1 MNGPFIAKNAMNGP
15 FMARAGKSV
24 ARAKYARRMA
34 LDLSAAPSVRAHRG
48 RGTALILLASVL
60 SGTSGPLGKPA
71 MTAGLSPEQVAA
83 ARITIAAL
91 ILLIGVALV
100 KPALLKVK
108 PGEWRFLAAYGLI
121 GVAGVQLTY
130 FVAAS
135 RLPVGVAILLEF
147 TSPVL
152 IAFWVR
158 FARKVRLPGL
168 MWLGIALAMAGLA
181 LVAQVWQGL
190 RLDGIGL
197 LAGLGAAVCSAVYF
211 LLGEHGVATRHPLG
225 MVTWGMV
232 IGAVAVCALAP
243 PWTLP
248 ASVLTAPADFGRW
261 HPPVWTLLVALALL
275 PTVFAY
281 ITGITALQYVSAS
294 VASVLGLLEP
304 VVTTVTAW
312 LLLGETLT
320 WIQLA
325 GAVILLTGASI
336 VQLNSPDRQVGLVSV
351 ATG

>member
-1 MNGPFIAKNAMNGP
+1 MVTDVSTTPP
-15 FMARAGKSV
+15 
-24 ARAKYARRMA
+24 
-34 LDLSAAPSVRAHRG
+34 VRAHRG
-48 RGTALILLASVL
+48 RGTGLILLASVL
-60 SGTSGPLGKPA
+60 SGSSGPLGKPA

-83 ARITIAAL
+83 ARIGISAAVL
-91 ILLIGVALV
+91 VIGVAIA
-100 KPALLKVK
+100 KPGLLRVK
-108 PGEWRFLAAYGLI
+108 PGEWRLLAAYGLF
-121 GVAGVQLTY
+121 GVAGVQLLY
-130 FVAAS
+130 FVATS
-135 RLPVGVAILLEF
+135 RLPVGIAILLEF

-168 MWLGIALAMAGLA
+168 MWLGIALAMAGLTM
-181 LVAQVWQGL
+181 VAQVWQGL
-190 RLDGIGL
+190 RLDAVGL
-197 LAGLGAAVCSAVYF
+197 LAGLGTAICSAVYF

-248 ASVLTAPADFGRW
+248 ASILTAPTEFGRW
-261 HPPVWTLLVALALL
+261 HPPVWTLLIALALL

-281 ITGITALQYVSAS
+281 IAGITALKYVSAS

-304 VVTTVTAW
+304 VVATTSAW
-312 LLLGETLT
+312 LLLGETLAWT
-320 WIQLA
+320 QLV

-336 VQLNSPDRQVGLVSV
+336 VQLNSPERQIASLPSQGAL
-351 ATG
+351 